1 MHACVYLFKTDVHI
15 FLSCLASGGG
25 RWPWLPLSL
34 PLLLLLCLFSFA
46 SGLPLCLYRWWAI
59 PSNNTCMHMRIPTG
73 GIGCICLFCLW
84 LMVALP
90 SCAYAILSYCALVM
104 LGYIL
109 WPWLPFF
116 QLLFWLLCP
125 FSFGIGLVLCLYRWW
140 AIPLWLN
147 MHVYAYPL
155 WFLVTCGCLF
165 PCPYVIFPCVTMLWL
180 IYGWVTCGGLSCP
193 SLLLV

>member
-1 MHACVYLFKTDVHI
+1 MHVYTYLKQMYIFSWVAWPLVVADGLGCPSLYLCCYCCVSFHLLVAFPCACIDDEPFPLIIHACICGSPLVALVVYVCFV
-15 FLSCLASGGG
+15 CV
-25 RWPWLPLSL
+25 
-34 PLLLLLCLFSFA
+34 
-46 SGLPLCLYRWWAI
+46 
-59 PSNNTCMHMRIPTG
+59 
-73 GIGCICLFCLW
+73 W

-125 FSFGIGLVLCLYRWW
+125 FFGIGLVLCLYRWW

-193 SLLLV
+193 SPLLV